1 MTTNNK
7 ETDMITVK
15 IPKCF
20 IDDHVDRQL
29 LRIADGSE
37 CGQPAKLDAVLV
49 RELTKHYVVQL
60 TDAQAS
66 ELLSDADYYRDGGG
80 GGMNFFEL
88 GGLIASANAT
98 YNALVK
104 VGAK

>member
-1 MTTNNK
+1 M
-7 ETDMITVK
+7 MLTVK
-15 IPKCF
+15 IPKRF

-37 CGQPAKLDAVLV
+37 CGQSVELDVVLV

-80 GGMNFFEL
+80 GGMDFFEM
-88 GGLIASANAT
+88 GGLIASAAAT
-98 YNALVK
+98 YNALIKAGVK
-104 VGAK
+104 

>member
-1 MTTNNK
+1 MTQ
-7 ETDMITVK
+7 TVK
-15 IPKCF
+15 IPKRF

-37 CGQPAKLDAVLV
+37 CGQSVELDVVLV

-60 TDAQAS
+60 TDAQAR

-80 GGMNFFEL
+80 GGMDFFEM
-88 GGLIASANAT
+88 GGLIASAAAT
-98 YNALVK
+98 YNALIKAGVK
-104 VGAK
+104 

>member
-37 CGQPAKLDAVLV
+37 CGQPVKLDAVLV

-80 GGMNFFEL
+80 GGMTQSSN
-88 GGLIASANAT
+88 
-98 YNALVK
+98 
-104 VGAK
+104 

>member
-1 MTTNNK
+1 MTL
-7 ETDMITVK
+7 TVK
-15 IPKCF
+15 IPKRF

-37 CGQPAKLDAVLV
+37 YGQSVELDVVLV

-80 GGMNFFEL
+80 GGMDFFEM
-88 GGLIASANAT
+88 GGLIASAAAT
-98 YNALVK
+98 YNALIKAGVK
-104 VGAK
+104 

>member
-1 MTTNNK
+1 M
-7 ETDMITVK
+7 MLTVK
-15 IPKCF
+15 IPKRF

-37 CGQPAKLDAVLV
+37 YGQSVELDVVLV

-80 GGMNFFEL
+80 GGMDFFEM
-88 GGLIASANAT
+88 GGLIASAAAT
-98 YNALVK
+98 YNALIKAGVK
-104 VGAK
+104 